1 MAENGKSLRDLAKK
15 LILRTLKAFLKSL
28 VFYMAYLFVWS
39 FFAHFESYVP
49 GLGRTVE
56 NFVTVYVLLGFF
68 GDLVAETVFQ
78 HFFSV
83 AKALFVV
90 GYLTLTLNGG
100 ILNLNYMGVSLTV
113 DLRLFLA
120 AAVLL
125 SLLGLARSM
134 LQAINYAN
142 KRSEPPFHL

>member
-1 MAENGKSLRDLAKK
+1 MAENGKSVGDLAKK
-15 LILRTLKAFLKSL
+15 LILRTLKAFLKSF

-49 GLGRTVE
+49 GLGQTVK

-78 HFFSV
+78 HFFGV

-100 ILNLNYMGVSLTV
+100 ILNLNYMGIALTV

-142 KRSEPPFHL
+142 KRAEPAFHP

>member
-142 KRSEPPFHL
+142 KRSEPAFHL

>member
-100 ILNLNYMGVSLTV
+100 ILNLNYMSVSLTV

-142 KRSEPPFHL
+142 KKSEPPFYL

>member
-113 DLRLFLA
+113 DLRLFLS

-142 KRSEPPFHL
+142 KRSEPAFHL